1 MKKILLV
8 TGGTGS
14 FGNAVVKKF
23 LKSKVYSEIRIF
35 SRDESKQDRM
45 ALNYNNR
52 KLKFFLGDIRD
63 KVRITEA
70 CKGVDIVF
78 HAAALKQVPS
88 GENATW
94 EHIKTNII
102 GSKNVIDAAISN
114 KVKNL
119 TLLSTDKSVY
129 PINAM
134 GMTKALMEKLALSV
148 DGPEKTNIN
157 CVRYGNVLHTRGSVI
172 PLFVNQILQ
181 KKDLTITEP
190 NMTRFLM
197 KIEES
202 IGLVEKSILLKSG
215 GSIFVKKSPATKT
228 ISLAKVL
235 KKIFHSKSKI
245 KTIGVRPGEKNY
257 ETLITREEMAKTK
270 SFPGHYVITK
280 KIINK
285 NSDKIFPEYDS
296 NNAKRLSDEE
306 LEKLML
312 SLPEIKKALN
322 SY

>member
-1 MKKILLV
+1 MQKILLV

-23 LKSKVYSEIRIF
+23 LKSKVYSEIRVY
-35 SRDESKQDRM
+35 SRDESKQDSM
-45 ALNYNNR
+45 ALDYDNS
-52 KLKFFLGDIRD
+52 KLKFFLGDVRD

-70 CKGVDIVF
+70 CQGVDVIF

-148 DGPEKTNIN
+148 DSPGKTNIN
-157 CVRYGNVLHTRGSVI
+157 CVRY
-172 PLFVNQILQ
+172 
-181 KKDLTITEP
+181 
-190 NMTRFLM
+190 
-197 KIEES
+197 
-202 IGLVEKSILLKSG
+202 
-215 GSIFVKKSPATKT
+215 
-228 ISLAKVL
+228 
-235 KKIFHSKSKI
+235 
-245 KTIGVRPGEKNY
+245 
-257 ETLITREEMAKTK
+257 
-270 SFPGHYVITK
+270 
-280 KIINK
+280 
-285 NSDKIFPEYDS
+285 
-296 NNAKRLSDEE
+296 
-306 LEKLML
+306 
-312 SLPEIKKALN
+312 
-322 SY
+322 